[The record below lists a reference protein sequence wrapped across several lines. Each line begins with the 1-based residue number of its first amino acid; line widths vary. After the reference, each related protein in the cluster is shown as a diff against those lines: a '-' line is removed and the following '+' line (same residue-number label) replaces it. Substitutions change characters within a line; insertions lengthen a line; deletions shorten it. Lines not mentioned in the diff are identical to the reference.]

1 MREYPRTT
9 IFINHQNQKEMK
21 RLKRFVREARSNSM
35 LGFKRRKQLAA
46 ALFAIPLL
54 LFMFAM
60 PFVAGGSGTRYA
72 TLCTVPIAGFSLISK
87 AKKEDELT
95 EEEKETLGT
104 IQAAL
109 AEGIEK
115 YRKGT
120 ISAEEL
126 NEALEKMKKEISEE
140 EERKAKRR
148 KEQEDAEREERKKK
162 RKKESEELE
171 EENQKRDKRIKEAI
185 DLIEEVRKVVSELA
199 GEVEEEKKKRKSAGF
214 NLGRDTEFGKSMR
227 EAFASEKFK
236 SFANNNTSTKS
247 GEFELKQ
254 FNKGLIRKGPVS
266 FDNNYTGNVLPAYQ
280 SDVTVTEV
288 NLQRLNLRDFM
299 TVIDASEEE
308 FTSYAFARIY
318 DIDRAAAAVSENG
331 ELPEGS
337 FKVKEVVCETHR
349 IGWHLPVS
357 KRMLKKLRILEN
369 RIMTMLPSGMSRQEN
384 FQIIYGDANDPN
396 FVGIEQLCPN
406 EAALN
411 SVIYDEQVPG
421 KVRSIESY
429 AGGAKTKVNFTKGF
443 AKIETGMKITFA
455 GFGTALDAGWIA
467 NVYNDE
473 SVVVDCAY
481 AAVPAATVLAQA
493 KFKVENVW
501 GQFVTDPNMGD
512 AMQTVASHLSFL
524 QYMPNLIVLNPI
536 DYCALTTMKDN
547 IGRKL
552 FGDYVKVEN
561 GVPLFG
567 GIIPIAQLD
576 CIKKGHCLIGDFK
589 NGCELIDT
597 QRGFMEFAEDV
608 KTKLTNQ
615 VESIISEEVIF
626 AVTVPD
632 AFMYFDIKNVI
643 NIIHV

>member
-1 MREYPRTT
+1 
-9 IFINHQNQKEMK
+9 MK
-21 RLKRFVREARSNSM
+21 RFLREARSNSM
-35 LGFKRRKQLAA
+35 LGYKRRKQLKAM
-46 ALFAIPLL
+46 LFAIPIL
-54 LFMFAM
+54 LFMAVT
-60 PFVAGGSGTRYA
+60 PFVAGDSDSRMA
-72 TLCTVPIAGFSLISK
+72 AICTAPMAGFPLISK
-87 AKKEDELT
+87 AKKEEDLT

-120 ISAEEL
+120 ITAEQL

-140 EERKAKRR
+140 EERKAKKR
-148 KEQEDAEREERKKK
+148 KEQEDEEREEQKKK
-162 RKKESEELE
+162 RKKENEEME
-171 EENQKRDKRIKEAI
+171 EANQKRDKRIKEAI
-185 DLIEEVRKVVSELA
+185 DLIEEVRKVVGELA
-199 GEVEEEKKKRKSAGF
+199 SEVEEEKKKRKSAGF

-227 EAFASEKFK
+227 EAFSSEKFK
-236 SFANNNTSTKS
+236 SFANNNSSTKS

-266 FDNNYTGNVLPAYQ
+266 FENNYSGNVLPAYQ
-280 SDVTVTEV
+280 SDVTTSEV
-288 NLQRLNLRDFM
+288 NYQRLNLRDFM
-299 TVIDASEEE
+299 TVIDASDEE

-337 FKVKEVVCETHR
+337 FKIKEVVCETHR

-369 RIMTMLPSGMSRQEN
+369 RIMTLLPSGMFRQEN
-384 FQIIYGDANDPN
+384 FQIIYGDSSDPN

-406 EAALN
+406 ENALT
-411 SVIYDEQVPG
+411 SVVYDEQVPG
-421 KVRSIESY
+421 KVKSIESY
-429 AGGAKTKVNFTKGF
+429 AGGAKTKVNFAQGF
-443 AKIETGMKITFA
+443 AKISTGMKITFT
-455 GFGTALDAGWIA
+455 GFGTALDNGWVA
-467 NVYNDE
+467 TVYNDE

-481 AAVPAATVLAQA
+481 AAVAAATVQAQV
-493 KFKVENVW
+493 KFRVDNVW
-501 GQFVTDPNMGD
+501 GHFVTDPNMGD
-512 AMQTVASHLSFL
+512 ALQTVASHLNFL
-524 QYMPNLIVLNPI
+524 QYMPNLIVMNPI
-536 DYCALTTMKDN
+536 DFCALTTMKDN
-547 IGRKL
+547 IGRKVA
-552 FGDYVKVEN
+552 GDYVKVEN
-561 GVPLFG
+561 RIPLFG

-632 AFMYFDIKNVI
+632 AFMYFDIKNVV
-643 NIIHV
+643 NAIHV

>member
-1 MREYPRTT
+1 
-9 IFINHQNQKEMK
+9 MK
-21 RLKRFVREARSNSM
+21 RLKRFVREAGQNSM
-35 LGFKRRKQLAA
+35 LGIKRRAQLRT
-46 ALFAIPLL
+46 ALFAVPLL
-54 LFMFAM
+54 LFMLAIPFIAGDGGTRLAAM
-60 PFVAGGSGTRYA
+60 AAAPVAGFT
-72 TLCTVPIAGFSLISK
+72 LISK
-87 AKKEDELT
+87 AKKEEDLT
-95 EEEKETLGT
+95 DEEKETLGT

-126 NEALEKMKKEISEE
+126 NSALEKMKKEICEE
-140 EERKAKRR
+140 EEKRAKRR
-148 KEQEDAEREERKKK
+148 KEMEDEEKEEQKKK
-162 RKKESEELE
+162 RKKETDELQ
-171 EENQKRDKRIKEAI
+171 EENQKRDKKIKEAI

-199 GEVEEEKKKRKSAGF
+199 GEVEEEKKKRKGAGF
-214 NLGRDTEFGKSMR
+214 NFGADTEFGKSMR
-227 EAFASEKFK
+227 EAFGSEKFK
-236 SFANNNTSTKS
+236 SFVNNNTSTKS

-266 FDNNYTGNVLPAYQ
+266 FDQNYTGNILPAYQ
-280 SDVTVTEV
+280 SDVTVTEI

-299 TVIDASEEE
+299 TVIDASDEE

-337 FKVKEVVCETHR
+337 FKIKEVVCETHR

-369 RIMTMLPSGMSRQEN
+369 RIMTMLPSGMFRQEN
-384 FQIIYGDANDPN
+384 FQIIYGDAADPN

-406 EAALN
+406 EGALN
-411 SVIYDEQVPG
+411 SVVYDEQTPG
-421 KVRSIESY
+421 KVKSIESY
-429 AGGAKTKVNFTKGF
+429 DGGTKTKVNFMQGY
-443 AKIETGMKITFA
+443 AKINNGMKVTFT
-455 GFGTALDAGWIA
+455 GFGTPLDSAWLA
-467 NVYNDE
+467 KVYNDE
-473 SVVVDCAY
+473 SIVVDCAY
-481 AAVPAATVLAQA
+481 TAVAAATVQAQA
-493 KFKVENVW
+493 KFRVDNVW
-501 GQFVTDPNMGD
+501 GQFVSDPNMGD
-512 AMQTVASHLSFL
+512 ALQTVASHLNFL
-524 QYMPNLIVLNPI
+524 QYMPNLIVMNPI
-536 DYCALTTMKDN
+536 DYCALTSMKDN

-561 GVPLFG
+561 GIPLFG

-576 CIKKGHCLIGDFK
+576 CVKKGFCLIGDFK

-608 KTKLTNQ
+608 RTKLTNQ

-632 AFMYFDIKNVI
+632 SFMYFNIQNVI
-643 NIIHV
+643 NIIHI